1 MPWIDIFSM
10 LILTISFQLLLI
22 NLRENLILIP
32 FNVATIVAISLIQ
45 IFYNLFNFT
54 KEPRSSNFFKKREAP
69 VISLCN
75 IFTLFFCYY
84 LSISFFSQHA
94 ISKEKAIVYSF
105 IQFLLSLA
113 TISNSFTI

>member
-1 MPWIDIFSM
+1 MPWIDIFSL

-22 NLRENLILIP
+22 NLKENVMLIA
-32 FNVATIVAISLIQ
+32 FNIITIISITFIE

-69 VISLCN
+69 VVSLVN
-75 IFTLFFCYY
+75 ICTLFLCYY
-84 LSISFFSQHA
+84 LSISFFSQQT
-94 ISKEKAIVYSF
+94 ISKDKAVIYSF

-113 TISNSFTI
+113 TISNSSFI